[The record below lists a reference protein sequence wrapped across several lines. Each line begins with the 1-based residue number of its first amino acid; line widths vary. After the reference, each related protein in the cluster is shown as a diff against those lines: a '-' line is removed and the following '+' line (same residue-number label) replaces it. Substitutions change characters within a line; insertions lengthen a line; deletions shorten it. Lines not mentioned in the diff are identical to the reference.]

1 MKRLTALLIMA
12 LAACTVMS
20 AQSNVAKVLEKLGTN
35 RVCATYDC
43 TIIQNNIPVSLSG
56 KALVQGNC
64 FHLNGNGM
72 EIWCD
77 SEKLWYVD
85 PKSKEVYIENA
96 LMLDEYIKE
105 NIGAVKD
112 INLTNVSYSE
122 ISEDLSA
129 FRLDTAAL
137 DKSWV
142 VTDLR

>member
-1 MKRLTALLIMA
+1 MV

-20 AQSNVAKVLEKLGTN
+20 ARNDVAKVLEKLGTN
-35 RVCATYDC
+35 RVSATYDC
-43 TIIQNNIPVSLSG
+43 TIVQNNIPVRLSG

-77 SEKLWYVD
+77 GEKLWYVD
-85 PKSKEVYIENA
+85 PESKEVYIENA

-112 INLTNVSYSE
+112 INLTDVLYSE

>member
-1 MKRLTALLIMA
+1 MKRLTALLLMV
-12 LAACTVMS
+12 LGTCMVMS
-20 AQSNVAKVLEKLGTN
+20 AQTDVAKVLGKLGTN
-35 RVCATYDC
+35 RVSAAYDC

-56 KALVQGNC
+56 KAEVQGNC

-72 EIWCD
+72 EIYCD
-77 SEKLWYVD
+77 GEKLWYVD
-85 PKSKEVYIENA
+85 SESKEVYIENA
-96 LMLDEYIKE
+96 LLLDEYIKE

-112 INLTNVSYSE
+112 IKLADVVYSK
-122 ISEDLSA
+122 ISDDLSA